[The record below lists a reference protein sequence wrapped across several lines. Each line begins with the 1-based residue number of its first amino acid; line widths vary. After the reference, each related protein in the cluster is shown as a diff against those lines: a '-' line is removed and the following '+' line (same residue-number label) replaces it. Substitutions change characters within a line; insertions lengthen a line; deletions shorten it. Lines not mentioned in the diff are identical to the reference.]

1 MFQFNWF
8 KDEDEDKSQETKTKE
23 NKTKSCAHKNHS
35 INLKNFTLVFKYPKK
50 KRLREFYIFFFL

>member
-35 INLKNFTLVFKYPKK
+35 INLNNFTTAYKYP
-50 KRLREFYIFFFL
+50 